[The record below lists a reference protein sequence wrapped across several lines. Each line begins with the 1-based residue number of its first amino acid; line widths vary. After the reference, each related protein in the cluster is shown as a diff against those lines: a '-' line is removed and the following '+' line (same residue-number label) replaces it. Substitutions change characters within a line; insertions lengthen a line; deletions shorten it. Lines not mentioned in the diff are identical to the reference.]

1 MLKIIPLLAAAVLAH
16 APVLAQDTGA
26 VLRIIE
32 AQDQIVRIQ
41 AKTRHTTVIVLP
53 AAGGYS

>member
-1 MLKIIPLLAAAVLAH
+1 MLKFIPLLTAAILALP

-32 AQDQIVRIQ
+32 AEDQIVRIQ
-41 AKTRHTTVIVLP
+41 ARRGTP
-53 AAGGYS
+53 P